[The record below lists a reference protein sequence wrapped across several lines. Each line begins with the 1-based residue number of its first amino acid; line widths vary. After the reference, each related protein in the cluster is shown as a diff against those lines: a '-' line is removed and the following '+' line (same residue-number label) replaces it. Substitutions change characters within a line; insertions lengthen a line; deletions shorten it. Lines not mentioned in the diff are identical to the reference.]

1 MDAKD
6 VQIIR
11 VLQENG
17 RLSNQEL
24 SEKVNLSPSPCLRR
38 LRLLE
43 KQGVIK
49 GYTALVD
56 QKAYGLPLTVFIQ
69 VRLERHNTEAVRTFE
84 QRVKMIPEIMDCYIT
99 TGGSDYLLRVVCQDL
114 DAYEFFVRE
123 TLHNVPGI
131 ASIDTSFAYSVVKQ
145 GHVFPEIS
153 ET

>member
-84 QRVKMIPEIMDCYIT
+84 HRVKMIPEIMDCYIT
-99 TGGSDYLLRVVCQDL
+99 TGGSDYLLRVVCQNL

-145 GHVFPEIS
+145 GHVFPGIS
-153 ET
+153 QT

>member
-84 QRVKMIPEIMDCYIT
+84 HRVKMIPEIMDCYIT
-99 TGGSDYLLRVVCQDL
+99 TGGSDYLLRVVCQNL

-145 GHVFPEIS
+145 GHVFPECVGI
-153 ET
+153 